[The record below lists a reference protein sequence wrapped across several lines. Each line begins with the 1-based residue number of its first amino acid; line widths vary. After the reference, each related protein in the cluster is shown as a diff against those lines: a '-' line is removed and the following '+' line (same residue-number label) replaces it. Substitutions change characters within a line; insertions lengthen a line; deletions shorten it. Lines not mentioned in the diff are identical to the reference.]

1 MKQQLSHR
9 EQEQQQQQHAQ
20 RARVVF
26 FGAAGTGKSSLIR
39 RFLSDSFDPIYKP
52 TVEELHRFNCGTDAA
67 AAAGGGRK
75 GDGEFI
81 LELLDTAGSYSF
93 PAMRRLAVRSGDAF
107 VLAFSVDDPDSFEEV
122 TRIRDEI
129 LVERATLRDERLA
142 NDHEGGGGGAGEGGD
157 AGELPRAAPRILVV
171 GCKSDSRE
179 TTSTR
184 AVAKEEAACVTELD
198 WGHRYVEASAKD
210 GGGVMELFQELV
222 GMVKGPGGDVR
233 LSAEARRAQFR
244 NQAKRQQQ
252 QQQQRSKERP
262 KRAETFPKVEETRP
276 PGIKKANSCSIC

>member
-9 EQEQQQQQHAQ
+9 EQEQQQHAQ

-39 RFLSDSFDPIYKP
+39 RFLSDSFDPVYKP

-67 AAAGGGRK
+67 AAAAAGGGRK
-75 GDGEFI
+75 GDVEFI

-142 NDHEGGGGGAGEGGD
+142 NGHEGGEEGGD

-262 KRAETFPKVEETRP
+262 KRAETFPKVEEARP

>member
-9 EQEQQQQQHAQ
+9 EQQQQHGQ

-52 TVEELHRFNCGTDAA
+52 TVEELHRFNCGTDTA
-67 AAAGGGRK
+67 AAAGGGGR

-142 NDHEGGGGGAGEGGD
+142 NGHEGGGGGGGD
-157 AGELPRAAPRILVV
+157 AEDLPRAAPRILVV

-179 TTSTR
+179 ASSTR
-184 AVAKEEAACVTELD
+184 AVAKEEASCVTELD

-233 LSAEARRAQFR
+233 LSAETRRAQFR
-244 NQAKRQQQ
+244 DQAKRQQQQ

-262 KRAETFPKVEETRP
+262 KRAETFPKVEEARP